1 MSSPKTKDTADTKPR
16 KIKLVRD
23 SFCMPKDEYALIDAL
38 KVRALTLGKAVKK
51 SELLRAGILA
61 LNATNDQ
68 GLLAAIDSVES
79 LKTGRPARSETAP
92 AKPVAETATPKA
104 KAQPV
109 PSAKPAAK
117 SAAKPAAKR
126 PARASRAASAPAP
139 ATANP

>member
-1 MSSPKTKDTADTKPR
+1 MSSRKTKDTADTKPR

-79 LKTGRPARSETAP
+79 LKTGRPASSETAS
-92 AKPVAETATPKA
+92 AKPVAETAAPKA

-109 PSAKPAAK
+109 PSAKSAAK
-117 SAAKPAAKR
+117 SAAKR
-126 PARASRAASAPAP
+126 PARASRTARAPAP